1 MPPTQHHVLLR
12 GAVAFFLPL
21 FGSHFSPFSLH
32 LYFISPTSEG
42 QLFAGILPSQGQPEP
57 GCRSNI
63 LDGRR
68 MPHTHRRGEVSP
80 TAPCVGLDGEKK
92 KNCRDLLSQ
101 QASLLPRH
109 YVLKIFQLIPT
120 NEQSNY
126 TRLLCCCI
134 PTPVSL
140 ATSSATKG
148 KQINSL
154 IKHSTDKKRGLGL
167 NILLKKIK
175 NT

>member
-68 MPHTHRRGEVSP
+68 TPHTQKRRGEPHSSLCG
-80 TAPCVGLDGEKK
+80 TRWRKK

-109 YVLKIFQLIPT
+109 YVLKIFQLM
-120 NEQSNY
+120 SNQTTQDY
-126 TRLLCCCI
+126 YAVAFQLQ
-134 PTPVSL
+134 L
-140 ATSSATKG
+140 AWLHLRQPKG
-148 KQINSL
+148 SKL
-154 IKHSTDKKRGLGL
+154 IHLS
-167 NILLKKIK
+167 NILL
-175 NT
+175 TRRED

>member
-21 FGSHFSPFSLH
+21 FGSHFSPFSFH

-92 KNCRDLLSQ
+92 RTVGTCL
-101 QASLLPRH
+101 ASRH
-109 YVLKIFQLIPT
+109 PYYQGIMSLRYSNSFQLM
-120 NEQSNY
+120 SNQTTQDY
-126 TRLLCCCI
+126 YAVAFQLQ
-134 PTPVSL
+134 L
-140 ATSSATKG
+140 AWLHLRQPKG
-148 KQINSL
+148 SKL
-154 IKHSTDKKRGLGL
+154 IHLS
-167 NILLKKIK
+167 NILL
-175 NT
+175 TRRED

>member
-109 YVLKIFQLIPT
+109 YVLKIFQLM
-120 NEQSNY
+120 SNQTTQDY
-126 TRLLCCCI
+126 YAVAFQLQ
-134 PTPVSL
+134 L
-140 ATSSATKG
+140 AWLHLRQPKG
-148 KQINSL
+148 SKL
-154 IKHSTDKKRGLGL
+154 IHLS
-167 NILLKKIK
+167 NILL
-175 NT
+175 TRRED